1 MPGLAK
7 LPSVDIW
14 CAAIE
19 DLPAGLERLLTA
31 EEAKRWRSYRHA
43 KRAAQFL
50 GGRAL
55 VKVAVAQTLNVE
67 PKALVLEH
75 RCQLCGARS
84 HGKPRPK
91 GAGHISFSVSHAGDQ
106 VVVAV
111 SEGIHLG
118 IDLEVSRNIDHL
130 QDEILSST
138 EQRVLG
144 FGLLRCWVRK
154 EAVLKATGEG
164 LMRSM
169 RSLAIEQDEGRL
181 QISCDD
187 WREAVAS
194 RMTLIDLPSDSKHL
208 AALAALDNVGSVRM
222 HSGSM
227 LLRMSGW

>member
-1 MPGLAK
+1 
-7 LPSVDIW
+7 
-14 CAAIE
+14 
-19 DLPAGLERLLTA
+19 
-31 EEAKRWRSYRHA
+31 
-43 KRAAQFL
+43 
-50 GGRAL
+50 
-55 VKVAVAQTLNVE
+55 
-67 PKALVLEH
+67 
-75 RCQLCGARS
+75 
-84 HGKPRPK
+84 
-91 GAGHISFSVSHAGDQ
+91 